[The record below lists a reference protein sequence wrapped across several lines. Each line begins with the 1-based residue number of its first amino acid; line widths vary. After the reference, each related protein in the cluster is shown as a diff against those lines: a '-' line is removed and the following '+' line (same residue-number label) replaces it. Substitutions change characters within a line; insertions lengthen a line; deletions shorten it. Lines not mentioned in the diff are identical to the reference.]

1 MGTSH
6 LRRLRAP
13 LVFIAL
19 STVPVWVG
27 GSVYGWR
34 SVPDIIPVL
43 VAVATALYIVG
54 NTDTDAGAVVRR
66 QADERQAEQRLRVQA
81 LVGRALSVSVAV
93 AYFVAV
99 SRGAALWPY
108 VILLGIL
115 TVSFFG
121 GWLYYGE
128 RGTQWA
134 ARRRSR

>member
-1 MGTSH
+1 MGTSQ

-19 STVPVWVG
+19 SSVPVWVG

-34 SVPDIIPVL
+34 SVPDMIPVVIAL
-43 VAVATALYIVG
+43 AAALYIIG
-54 NTDTDAGAVVRR
+54 GTDTDAGAVVRR
-66 QADERQAEQRLRVQA
+66 QADERQADQRLRVQA

-93 AYFVAV
+93 AYGIAVA
-99 SRGAALWPY
+99 RGTALWPY
-108 VILLGIL
+108 AILLGIL

-128 RGTQWA
+128 RGAQWA
-134 ARRRSR
+134 ARPRSR